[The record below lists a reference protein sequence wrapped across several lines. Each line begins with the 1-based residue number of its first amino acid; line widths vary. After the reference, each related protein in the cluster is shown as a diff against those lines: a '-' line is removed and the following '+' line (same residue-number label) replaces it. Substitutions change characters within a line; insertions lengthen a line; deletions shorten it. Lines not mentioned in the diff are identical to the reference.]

1 MMRMKTKL
9 NKIGCF
15 LLVEGIMVKTSNTFV
30 EKHTVI
36 EKLNP
41 MTKVLA
47 IFSLGLGTL
56 IFPNSWLGLLVIIG
70 LFIVAYIA
78 KILKEFTKVML
89 GFGIPITVM
98 LMFIQGFYSPK
109 NKTMIA
115 DFGFASLGLEG
126 VLYALKIV
134 STLLVFLGSFYIM
147 NKTTYT
153 GKLVAAL
160 TETGLPP
167 KVGYLILASLNVVP
181 QMQRRMSVI
190 QEAQNARGVE
200 TGGGVISRV
209 KAYIPLLGPVV
220 MSSLTDA
227 QERGMT
233 LETRGFGIKGVKQ
246 TSYVEVTKS
255 KLDKVLRSLL
265 IVFFVSV
272 LLITVL
278 MKTNVI

>member
-1 MMRMKTKL
+1 
-9 NKIGCF
+9 
-15 LLVEGIMVKTSNTFV
+15 MVKTSNTFV

-147 NKTTYT
+147 MLGSK
-153 GKLVAAL
+153 AL
-160 TETGLPP
+160 L
-167 KVGYLILASLNVVP
+167 
-181 QMQRRMSVI
+181 
-190 QEAQNARGVE
+190 
-200 TGGGVISRV
+200 
-209 KAYIPLLGPVV
+209 
-220 MSSLTDA
+220 
-227 QERGMT
+227 
-233 LETRGFGIKGVKQ
+233 
-246 TSYVEVTKS
+246 
-255 KLDKVLRSLL
+255 
-265 IVFFVSV
+265 
-272 LLITVL
+272 
-278 MKTNVI
+278 